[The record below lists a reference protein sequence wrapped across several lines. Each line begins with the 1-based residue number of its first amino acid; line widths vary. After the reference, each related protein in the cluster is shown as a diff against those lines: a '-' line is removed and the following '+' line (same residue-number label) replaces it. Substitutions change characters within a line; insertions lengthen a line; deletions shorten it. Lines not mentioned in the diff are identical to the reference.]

1 MRQLLEPRLQVTAS
15 HNLCRLYERHKG
27 FAYICKP
34 SPRKDCWA
42 KVHLARELY
51 PMDTNG
57 NTIESSSLIKKRK
70 LNSSFGSEN
79 NFKTAKEVVVLES
92 ASLSSLAG
100 GLINVIF
107 V

>member
-1 MRQLLEPRLQVTAS
+1 M
-15 HNLCRLYERHKG
+15 
-27 FAYICKP
+27 
-34 SPRKDCWA
+34 
-42 KVHLARELY
+42 HLAREPY

-70 LNSSFGSEN
+70 LTSSFGSEN
-79 NFKTAKEVVVLES
+79 NFKTAKDVVVLES